1 MNTKSIIKDDI
12 EKLTQVELEEIKSSG
27 LAELLII
34 KDCNCYFADLGGN
47 FGYSV
52 LVFKNNH
59 HIFYADDYQ
68 LHHGNKSVEE
78 LKEYYINTLNNKFFT
93 DSELLTEVKNYEEYR
108 RKSYYIRNYWIMQ
121 FDRVSIFYIGKPN
134 DKQLEAEEKM
144 FYCAPCFC
152 YVPNIDIVNQAI
164 YFVDHLEKSF
174 NQIKEDEN
182 IFREMISRELS
193 NHEACYTGDY
203 TDALNA
209 LGLIF
214 EDLTRTQQKIV
225 KEELKKQICGT
236 FD

>member
-1 MNTKSIIKDDI
+1 MK
-12 EKLTQVELEEIKSSG
+12 
-27 LAELLII
+27 
-34 KDCNCYFADLGGN
+34 
-47 FGYSV
+47 
-52 LVFKNNH
+52 
-59 HIFYADDYQ
+59 
-68 LHHGNKSVEE
+68 
-78 LKEYYINTLNNKFFT
+78 TLNERATEILKA
-93 DSELLTEVKNYEEYR
+93 LL
-108 RKSYYIRNYWIMQ
+108 
-121 FDRVSIFYIGKPN
+121 
-134 DKQLEAEEKM
+134 A
-144 FYCAPCFC
+144 
-152 YVPNIDIVNQAI
+152 VPNIDIVNQAI